1 MKRAQKIK
9 LIPFENIHNDL
20 MKKSGYKKAYEELK
34 PEFTIIKAII
44 AARGKQGLTQRDLA
58 KRIGMTQSSV
68 ARFEA
73 GRANPRLSSL
83 KKLVSGLGL
92 KLAVL

>member
-1 MKRAQKIK
+1 MKKTQKVK
-9 LIPFENIHNDL
+9 LIPFENIHKDL
-20 MKKSGYKKAYEELK
+20 MKNPGYKKAYEELK
-34 PEFTIIKAII
+34 PEFEIIKAII
-44 AARGKQGLTQRDLA
+44 IARAKQGLTQREFA
-58 KRIGMTQSSV
+58 KRIGMTQSSL

-92 KLAVL
+92 KLAIL